1 MKSPMTSSGQ
11 MPAEADTDKGLGGR
25 IFFSGAERSLVEED
39 EIRLTSVGVDIGS
52 STSHLMFSRITLE
65 RLDTRYV
72 VADREVLFAS
82 DIFLTPYAL
91 NDEIDT
97 DVLAGFIEQAFKAS
111 GIARDTVDTG
121 ALILTGV
128 AVRRRNAR
136 AIGDLFAGEAGK
148 FVAVSAGDHLETIMA
163 AHGSGA
169 VAASQDGRRILNIDI
184 GGGTTKLA
192 LCKAGEVVDLTAV
205 EAGARLVATDAA
217 GHINRLEPFGA
228 LALGEGIGLGDVLD
242 DARKTTLAVHLA
254 DRICAAI
261 DGTLG
266 PEFRRLGQ
274 METGAPIDGI
284 VVSGGVSEFFYDKVA
299 EDFGDIGSELA
310 KALRH
315 RIEARGLAIL
325 PHRDG
330 IRATVVGASQYTVQV
345 SGSTIFF
352 DPASVLP
359 MRNIPVIAPRMELP
373 ETIVAD
379 DVAVAI
385 AGHLDLYNLG
395 AGDQPVAVALHWS
408 GSAGYHRLDA
418 LARGLIA
425 GLAPILAQE
434 HPLVIVADGDIGG
447 LLGLH
452 LRENDLT
459 PNAIVSIDGIILS
472 DFDFVDIGDVLSA
485 TGSVPVVVKSLVFP
499 GEGASAKAEDAA

>member
-1 MKSPMTSSGQ
+1 
-11 MPAEADTDKGLGGR
+11 MPVKAATNEEIGGR

-72 VADREVLFAS
+72 VSDREVLFAS
-82 DIFLTPYAL
+82 DIFLTPYAV

-97 DVLAGFIEQAFKAS
+97 DVLAAFIEEAYKAS
-111 GIARDTVDTG
+111 GIRREDVDTG

-136 AIGDLFAGEAGK
+136 AIGELFASEAGK

-169 VAASQDGRRILNIDI
+169 VAASETGRSILNIDI

-205 EAGARLVATDAA
+205 EAGARLVATDDA
-217 GHINRLEPFGA
+217 GVINRLERFGA
-228 LALGEGIGLGDVLD
+228 LALGEGIGLGDVLSE
-242 DARKTTLAVHLA
+242 ARKSALA
-254 DRICAAI
+254 DQLAERICAAI
-261 DGTLG
+261 DGTLTA
-266 PEFRRLGQ
+266 EFRRLGQ
-274 METGAPIDGI
+274 MDIKAPIDGI
-284 VVSGGVSEFFYDKVA
+284 VVSGGVSEYFYDKA
-299 EDFGDIGSELA
+299 GEDFGDIGSELA
-310 KALRH
+310 KALRQ
-315 RIEARGLAIL
+315 RLEARGVPIL
-325 PHRDG
+325 PHLDG

-352 DPASVLP
+352 DPAATLP
-359 MRNIPVIAPRMELP
+359 MRNIPVIAPPMDLP
-373 ETIVAD
+373 ETIVVD
-379 DVAVAI
+379 DVAAAV

-395 AGDQPVAVALHWS
+395 TGDQPVALALHWT
-408 GSAGYHRLDA
+408 GSASFHRLDA

-425 GLAPILAQE
+425 GLAPILAQG
-434 HPLVIVADGDIGG
+434 HPLAIVADGDIGG

-452 LRENDLT
+452 VRENDLT
-459 PNAIVSIDGIILS
+459 ANPIVSIDGIELS
-472 DFDFVDIGDVLSA
+472 DFDFVDIGEVLSA

-499 GEGASAKAEDAA
+499 GEGAAGKQEDAA

>member
-169 VAASQDGRRILNIDI
+169 IAASQDGRRILNIDI

-192 LCKAGEVVDLTAV
+192 LCKAGEVVDLADV
-205 EAGARLVATDAA
+205 IGFFNMSNRFAIATDMMP
-217 GHINRLEPFGA
+217 NREYHA
-228 LALGEGIGLGDVLD
+228 M
-242 DARKTTLAVHLA
+242 
-254 DRICAAI
+254 DR
-261 DGTLG
+261 
-266 PEFRRLGQ
+266 
-274 METGAPIDGI
+274 
-284 VVSGGVSEFFYDKVA
+284 
-299 EDFGDIGSELA
+299 
-310 KALRH
+310 
-315 RIEARGLAIL
+315 
-325 PHRDG
+325 
-330 IRATVVGASQYTVQV
+330 
-345 SGSTIFF
+345 
-352 DPASVLP
+352 
-359 MRNIPVIAPRMELP
+359 
-373 ETIVAD
+373 
-379 DVAVAI
+379 
-385 AGHLDLYNLG
+385 
-395 AGDQPVAVALHWS
+395 
-408 GSAGYHRLDA
+408 
-418 LARGLIA
+418 
-425 GLAPILAQE
+425 
-434 HPLVIVADGDIGG
+434 
-447 LLGLH
+447 
-452 LRENDLT
+452 
-459 PNAIVSIDGIILS
+459 
-472 DFDFVDIGDVLSA
+472 
-485 TGSVPVVVKSLVFP
+485 
-499 GEGASAKAEDAA
+499 